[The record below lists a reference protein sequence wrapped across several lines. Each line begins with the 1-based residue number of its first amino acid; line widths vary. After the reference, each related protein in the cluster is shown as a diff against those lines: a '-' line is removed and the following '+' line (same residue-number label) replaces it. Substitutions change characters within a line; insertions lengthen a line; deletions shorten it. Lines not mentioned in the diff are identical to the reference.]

1 MTSSSKTPD
10 ELEYSVQLHLYSSC
24 YSRQVADLRK
34 EIFDRCQAHDPVK
47 KPDVLKRHINK
58 VISFMFEVWLRDPKL
73 LVHVSMDNN
82 DYGIKKKYNKRGIT
96 RNTKDVVNKLI
107 AIGLLD
113 WHPGMPPEKNFT
125 FGKSFWRRIWPS
137 EELISLFKKAS
148 VHHLDFLPYDLDD
161 ETIWQSI
168 KVPVKPK
175 KAQKK
180 KPKKKKKFDTI
191 PVDYS
196 DTPAIRAMRL
206 VMVCYNEL
214 LRTTHIDIASA
225 EKPYTSVFDRFG
237 KEIKVW
243 HTPHSFMTRK
253 FTGSPYFKTGGRIY
267 GGWWERCHSE
277 YRKDIYINGNPTVEV
292 DFSATHPILCYAKEG
307 VNWFEFSGGRDV
319 YDVEVPEL
327 DQAEG
332 DYSTFK
338 RFLIKIL
345 MLNSL
350 NAASE
355 EDAFDSTRWK
365 ITQEDYSPESK
376 IKRPP
381 ESVLPALD
389 YAFFRSILERI
400 KQRHHLI
407 RDYFLSNI
415 AGELQFIDSQ
425 ITINLIEHFTFRH
438 IPILT
443 VHDSYIVETKYGQ
456 DLINAMQS
464 SFMQE
469 VEFMQA
475 KRANPDL
482 RIKRSRF
489 LHKLSAG
496 SYNHSVSS
504 EFADT
509 YTAEEL
515 YHDAH
520 TDAVEYDNPVEGY
533 SGGRTKLKQI
543 GHNAQMKASDNQWS
557 VWNRDVVNIN
567 PAQKLKP
574 TKRYE
579 MSLKLHQQWLQQ
591 PQEISDSEEV
601 AEIYEN
607 LFSSINKD
615 LYYGWLNDTYDNG
628 NAESDEELRNTSADS
643 QPPILDSS
651 HPDSFMTRYQ
661 DV

>member
-1 MTSSSKTPD
+1 
-10 ELEYSVQLHLYSSC
+10 
-24 YSRQVADLRK
+24 
-34 EIFDRCQAHDPVK
+34 
-47 KPDVLKRHINK
+47 
-58 VISFMFEVWLRDPKL
+58 
-73 LVHVSMDNN
+73 
-82 DYGIKKKYNKRGIT
+82 
-96 RNTKDVVNKLI
+96 
-107 AIGLLD
+107 
-113 WHPGMPPEKNFT
+113 
-125 FGKSFWRRIWPS
+125 
-137 EELISLFKKAS
+137 
-148 VHHLDFLPYDLDD
+148 
-161 ETIWQSI
+161 
-168 KVPVKPK
+168 
-175 KAQKK
+175 
-180 KPKKKKKFDTI
+180 
-191 PVDYS
+191 
-196 DTPAIRAMRL
+196 MRL

-243 HTPHSFMTRK
+243 QTPHSFMTRK
-253 FTGSPYFKTGGRIY
+253 FTGRPYFKTGGRIY

-319 YDVEVPEL
+319 YDVDVPEL

-365 ITQEDYSPESK
+365 ITQENYSSKSK
-376 IKRPP
+376 IELPSK
-381 ESVLPALD
+381 SILPALD
-389 YAFFRSILERI
+389 YSFLRSILERI

-425 ITINLIEHFTFRH
+425 ITMNLIEHFTFRH
-438 IPILT
+438 IAILT

-515 YHDAH
+515 HHDTH
-520 TDAVEYDNPVEGY
+520 TDAVEFDNPVEGY
-533 SGGRTKLKQI
+533 AGGRTKLKQI
-543 GHNAQMKASDNQWS
+543 GHNAQMKAWDNQWS
-557 VWNRDVVNIN
+557 VWNRDVVKVN
-567 PAQKLKP
+567 PVQKIKP

-579 MSLKLHQQWLQQ
+579 MSLKLHQKWLQQ
-591 PQEISDSEEV
+591 QQEITDEEEV
-601 AEIYEN
+601 YGFEDEELNAVYDG
-607 LFSSINKD
+607 LFSSINRN
-615 LYYGWLNDTYDNG
+615 LYFNWLRDTYYNV
-628 NAESDEELRNTSADS
+628 NAESKE
-643 QPPILDSS
+643 QPDKN
-651 HPDSFMTRYQ
+651 YNGYE
-661 DV
+661 